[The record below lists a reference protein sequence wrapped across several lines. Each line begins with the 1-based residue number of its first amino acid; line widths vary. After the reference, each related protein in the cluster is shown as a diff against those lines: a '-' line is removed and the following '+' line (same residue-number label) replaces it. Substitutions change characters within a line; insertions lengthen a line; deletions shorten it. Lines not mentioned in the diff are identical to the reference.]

1 MAIHVRR
8 REFIV
13 TLFSGMAAWP
23 LTARGQR
30 AGKMWRIAFIAHVP
44 AIIYEQPLF
53 DDLRELG
60 YVEGQNIIIERR
72 YAEGMAERFQEFAAE
87 MVRLKADLIITTT
100 TPAALA
106 ARNATTTIPIV
117 IPTAIDPVGT
127 GLIASFAHPGG
138 NITGGAIL
146 VGELAA
152 KRLQLLKEVVSN
164 LSRTGVFWN
173 SANPANALALRE
185 TDGAARALGV
195 TLQSHEV
202 KGQKDFEVAFARMA
216 EERLDALFVLD
227 DALTI
232 QYRKE
237 IADFAMQKRLPS
249 AFSAKDGVEAGG
261 LMTYGPRYSEMM
273 RRAASLVDK
282 ILRGAEP
289 ASLPMEQPTAFDL
302 VINLKTANAI
312 GLTVPPPLLARADQ
326 VIE

>member
-1 MAIHVRR
+1 MKRR
-8 REFIV
+8 DFI
-13 TLFSGMAAWP
+13 TLVGGAAAAWP
-23 LTARGQR
+23 LAARAQH
-30 AGKMWRIAFIAHVP
+30 AGKTWRIAFIAHVP
-44 AIIYEQPLF
+44 TIIYEEPLF

-72 YAEGMAERFQEFAAE
+72 YAEGRPERFQEFAAE

-152 KRLQLLKEVVSN
+152 KRLQLLKEVVPN
-164 LSRTGVFWN
+164 LSRTGVLWN

-185 TDGAARALGV
+185 TDGAARAIGV

-202 KGQKDFEVAFARMA
+202 KGPKDFEVAFARMA

-232 QYRKE
+232 QYGKQ

-249 AFSAKDGVEAGG
+249 VFSAKDGVEAGG

-312 GLTVPPPLLARADQ
+312 GLTVPPLLLARADE

>member
-1 MAIHVRR
+1 MKRR
-8 REFIV
+8 DFI
-13 TLFSGMAAWP
+13 TLVGGAAAAWP
-23 LTARGQR
+23 LAARAQH
-30 AGKMWRIAFIAHVP
+30 AGKTWRIAFIAHVP
-44 AIIYEQPLF
+44 TIIYEEPLF

-72 YAEGMAERFQEFAAE
+72 YAEGRPERFQEFAAE

-127 GLIASFAHPGG
+127 GLIASLAHPGG

-152 KRLQLLKEVVSN
+152 KRLQLLKEVVPN
-164 LSRTGVFWN
+164 LSRTGVLWN

-185 TDGAARALGV
+185 TDGAARAIGV

-202 KGQKDFEVAFARMA
+202 KGPKDFEVAFARMA

-232 QYRKE
+232 QYGKQ

-249 AFSAKDGVEAGG
+249 VFSAKDGVEAGG

-312 GLTVPPPLLARADQ
+312 GLTVPPLLLARADE

>member
-1 MAIHVRR
+1 MKRR
-8 REFIV
+8 DFI
-13 TLFSGMAAWP
+13 TLVGGAAAAWP
-23 LTARGQR
+23 LAARAQH
-30 AGKMWRIAFIAHVP
+30 AGKTWRIAFIAHVP
-44 AIIYEQPLF
+44 SIIYEEPLF

-60 YVEGQNIIIERR
+60 YIEGQNIIIERR
-72 YAEGMAERFQEFAAE
+72 YAEGRPERFQEFAAE

-127 GLIASFAHPGG
+127 GLIASLAHPGG

-152 KRLQLLKEVVSN
+152 KRLQLLKEVVPN
-164 LSRTGVFWN
+164 LSRTGVLWN

-185 TDGAARALGV
+185 TDGAARAIGV

-202 KGQKDFEVAFARMA
+202 KGPKDFEVAFARMA

-232 QYRKE
+232 QYGKQ

-249 AFSAKDGVEAGG
+249 VFSAKDGVEAGG

-312 GLTVPPPLLARADQ
+312 GLTVPPLLLARADE